1 MKGLLHSK
9 RFKQNLAKWLFMYV
23 GVMLLLTTVVTY
35 SRYISSMHTKEDAR
49 PAQFDVAIEYDKNN
63 LVCEDLTNCF
73 SGTFR
78 PTSKLEYTF
87 TVDTTKIEVN
97 TDFVLTVTL
106 HEDFKIESL
115 KNITNNTDIALTDAE
130 KNNLKPTSI
139 SSKIYAPSGKTET
152 YKIVV
157 YYGKPINKDT
167 DFTNIHEIVKVGY
180 SAKQITRGA

>member
-9 RFKQNLAKWLFMYV
+9 KFRTNLYKWLFMYV

-35 SRYISSMHTKEDAR
+35 SRYISSIKTSDNAR
-49 PAQFDVAIEYDKNN
+49 PALFDVAIDYDKSN
-63 LVCEDLTNCF
+63 LTCEDLTNCF

-78 PTSKLEYTF
+78 PTSKLTYKF

-97 TDFVLTVTL
+97 TDFALTITV

-115 KNITNNTDIALTDAE
+115 KNITTNTLVTLSDDE

-139 SSKIYAPSGKTET
+139 SSKIYAPSGNIET
-152 YKIVV
+152 YEIVV
-157 YYGKPINKDT
+157 YYGKQISKDT
-167 DFTNIHEIVKVGY
+167 NFTDIHEIVRVGY
-180 SAKQITRGA
+180 SAKQITREA